1 MSDINLY
8 KPSSNIVEN
17 SHVNHEVYEKMY
29 EESINSP
36 SIFWAKHG
44 KRIDWIKPYSKVN
57 DVSYNKDDLRIKW
70 FEDGTLNASAQD
82 DEWNAEQRGAND
94 KRRLDGQ
101 VALLLKLVRDDSS
114 QQS

>member
-36 SIFWAKHG
+36 SIFWQNMEKELIG
-44 KRIDWIKPYSKVN
+44 
-57 DVSYNKDDLRIKW
+57 
-70 FEDGTLNASAQD
+70 
-82 DEWNAEQRGAND
+82 
-94 KRRLDGQ
+94 
-101 VALLLKLVRDDSS
+101 
-114 QQS
+114 

>member
-44 KRIDWIKPYSKVN
+44 K
-57 DVSYNKDDLRIKW
+57 
-70 FEDGTLNASAQD
+70 
-82 DEWNAEQRGAND
+82 
-94 KRRLDGQ
+94 
-101 VALLLKLVRDDSS
+101 
-114 QQS
+114 

>member
-36 SIFWAKHG
+36 SIFLG
-44 KRIDWIKPYSKVN
+44 KTWKKN
-57 DVSYNKDDLRIKW
+57 
-70 FEDGTLNASAQD
+70 
-82 DEWNAEQRGAND
+82 
-94 KRRLDGQ
+94 
-101 VALLLKLVRDDSS
+101 
-114 QQS
+114 